1 MDDEFSLESV
11 RQFIIMQGGK
21 TTNHELVRHF
31 KKFLTDPIQKDEARA
46 QFRDYVNILAS
57 VKQEGNEKFLVL
69 KKKYVHNEELPL
81 ATSASYDSLATLELQ
96 ECYTPPRSDPSA
108 RSANS
113 FVESRTSPL
122 KNVPSSRNPICLT
135 DDEVFSL
142 ELQSEEKAVSAPPR
156 KKQVSR
162 TTGCETQ
169 NKENEPAAH
178 HSSKEERLSI
188 AEEPAAISV
197 KERTQKFNRL
207 ASQTGLTSM
216 GGRGPNAVRG
226 STRSRSKHIGED
238 DDTSSLATMD
248 PRARE
253 WIVACARGEYNHI
266 AKLLQEEPRLAKRRD
281 CITVRRNL

>member
-31 KKFLTDPIQKDEARA
+31 KKFLTDPIQKGEKLRRKLLYIILGVYSIGLGYYSLTHFAYEARA

-156 KKQVSR
+156 KKQ
-162 TTGCETQ
+162 
-169 NKENEPAAH
+169 
-178 HSSKEERLSI
+178 EERLSI

-226 STRSRSKHIGED
+226 STRSRSKHI
-238 DDTSSLATMD
+238 
-248 PRARE
+248 
-253 WIVACARGEYNHI
+253 
-266 AKLLQEEPRLAKRRD
+266 
-281 CITVRRNL
+281 